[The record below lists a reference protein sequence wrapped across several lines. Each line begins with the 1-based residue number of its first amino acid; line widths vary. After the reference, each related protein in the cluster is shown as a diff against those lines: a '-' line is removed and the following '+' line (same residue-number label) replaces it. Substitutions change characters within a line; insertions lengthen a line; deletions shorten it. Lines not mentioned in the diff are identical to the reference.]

1 MKPTRFDVTV
11 PDEAHAKYSYSR
23 AHAGKRMA
31 KYEQG
36 TAPAV
41 LFENGEVVF
50 AFREGKLEIRDELV
64 RENGYELHKK
74 LMQYGSV
81 CLERNPINDA
91 LKG

>member
-11 PDEAHAKYSYSR
+11 PDEAHATCSHSR
-23 AHAGKRMA
+23 AHAGKQMA

-36 TAPAV
+36 KAPAV

-50 AFREGKLEIRDELV
+50 AFREGKLEIRDEMV
-64 RENGYELHKK
+64 RKNGHELHRK
-74 LMQYGSV
+74 LMQYGAV
-81 CLERNPINDA
+81 CLERNPINEV